1 MPLDPELQ
9 RRLSTA
15 EGYLMLGLFDDAAVE
30 LDSLPAE
37 TQGRE
42 EVLTVRL
49 ALCQATERWAAMQAA
64 ARRLLDL
71 EPASSDWCI
80 ALAYATRRA
89 ESIEQARLI
98 LMEALDR
105 HPLEPLVHYNLACY
119 DCQLGDVPS
128 AKQFIERALRLK
140 PSMGRMALEDED
152 LAPIWASLAHD
163 LSEE

>member
-1 MPLDPELQ
+1 MPLSETHQ
-9 RRLSTA
+9 RRLSAA
-15 EGYLMLGLFDDAAVE
+15 EGYLTLGLFDDAAAE

-37 TQGRE
+37 PQGCE
-42 EVLTVRL
+42 AVLTVRL
-49 ALCQATERWAAMQAA
+49 ALCQATGRWAAMQAA
-64 ARRLLDL
+64 ARRLLAL
-71 EPASSDWCI
+71 EPAADWFI
-80 ALAYATRRA
+80 ALAYGTRRA

-128 AKQFIERALRLK
+128 AKRFIERALRLK

-163 LSEE
+163 LSED